1 MGPRRTSKACGFQQL
16 ATLTAS
22 IGLTVPTTPDGTKAN
37 ACIIVATGQNVRWRD
52 DGTAPTATVGML
64 LKTTDAPFYYDGDLL
79 AIRFIESAASGV
91 LNVCYYYD
99 GAL

>member
-22 IGLTVPTTPDGTKAN
+22 IGLTVPTTADGTKAN

-64 LKTTDAPFYYDGDLL
+64 LKTTDAPFYYDGDLS